1 MDTIED
7 VLNGLGDFHIEID
20 KRSISLT
27 GNLQKQN
34 DVIVLEARV
43 TQEDAK
49 LIQKLETCQ
58 IWGVV
63 GTAKVTL
70 LNSRVHIHFLFG
82 HGEGFNT
89 LIAEPTEIVIG
100 RCYIGEAKITRI
112 SASVNVLNY
121 MFSEKLLE
129 ENMNFSKENPALLNF
144 TYPSPIKAK
153 DKDGELSLFR
163 GFQQV
168 WSREKIE
175 YKILPYME
183 YNFSSLTTIGEAIA
197 KIASARNLF
206 SFFADYY
213 IPLENLTFADMETA
227 KIENFPGICD
237 CKLYM
242 NWKDDIDISPKPFL
256 ISTKDFCGHFTQI
269 WEKWL
274 QFYNE
279 NRYIPTL
286 FYEIIC
292 NRSTRI
298 NCFLNLSQAI
308 EIYSNY
314 YREKDA
320 YSIAEADGC
329 KKKSVPLKY
338 RIEDMIQYLNP
349 YLAIDSTDIKPLAE
363 AISNARNFFT
373 HYNKKRYNEPSF
385 QEISA
390 ANRILRYMLLAI
402 IYKTTGLPDSCI
414 KKSGETS
421 LYSLRKRDIEVVLRK
436 RNDIEYTSWFD

>member
-1 MDTIED
+1 MDKLED
-7 VLNGLGDFHIEID
+7 ILNQLGDFHIETIE
-20 KRSISLT
+20 KNIRLV

-34 DVIVLEARV
+34 DIVILEARV
-43 TQEDAK
+43 TQDDVK
-49 LIQKLETCQ
+49 LVQKIETCQ
-58 IWGVV
+58 IWGIV
-63 GTAKVTL
+63 GSVKVTL
-70 LNSRVHIHFLFG
+70 LNCLIHIHFLFG
-82 HGEGFNT
+82 SGDGFNT
-89 LIAEPTEIVIG
+89 LAAEPTEIIG
-100 RCYIGEAKITRI
+100 RCYTGEARITRI
-112 SASVNVLNY
+112 SASINALNY

-129 ENMNFSKENPALLNF
+129 ENISFSKETPALLNF
-144 TYPSPIKAK
+144 AYPSPINAK
-153 DKDGELSLFR
+153 DKDGELSLAR
-163 GFQQV
+163 GFQHST
-168 WSREKIE
+168 SREKIE

-183 YNFSSLTTIGEAIA
+183 YEFSTPITVKEAIA

-227 KIENFPGICD
+227 KIEKFPDICD
-237 CKLYM
+237 CRLYM
-242 NWKDDIDISPKPFL
+242 NWKENIDVPSKPFL
-256 ISTKDFCGHFTQI
+256 ISTKDFCNHFTQI

-274 QFYNE
+274 QFYNA

-320 YSIAEADGC
+320 ERIAQADGC
-329 KKKSVPLKY
+329 KKKSIPLKY
-338 RIEDMIQYLNP
+338 RLEDMIQYLNP
-349 YLAIDSTDIKPLAE
+349 YLSIDSSSIKPLAV

-390 ANRILRYMLLAI
+390 ANRVLRYMLLAI
-402 IYKTTGLPDSCI
+402 IYKTIGLSDDCI

-421 LYSLRKRDIEVVLRK
+421 LYSLRKRDIEVILRK
-436 RNDIEYTSWFD
+436 RKDIEYVSWFD

>member
-20 KRSISLT
+20 KRNISLT

-63 GTAKVTL
+63 GTTKVTL
-70 LNSRVHIHFLFG
+70 LNSLVHIHFLFG

-121 MFSEKLLE
+121 MFSEQLLE

-183 YNFSSLTTIGEAIA
+183 YKFSAPTTVREAIA

-213 IPLENLTFADMETA
+213 IPLEKLTFADMETA
-227 KIENFPGICD
+227 KIENFPDICD

-242 NWKDDIDISPKPFL
+242 NWKDDIDVPPKPFL
-256 ISTKDFCGHFTQI
+256 ISTKDFCNYFTQI
-269 WEKWL
+269 WEKWS

-320 YSIAEADGC
+320 YSIAKADGC
-329 KKKSVPLKY
+329 KKKSIPLKY
-338 RIEDMIQYLNP
+338 RVEDMIQYLNP
-349 YLAIDSTDIKPLAE
+349 YLAIDSSNIKPLAE

-373 HYNKKRYNEPSF
+373 HYNKNRYNEPSF

-390 ANRILRYMLLAI
+390 ANRVLRYVLLAI
-402 IYKTTGLPDSCI
+402 IYKTIGLSDDCI
-414 KKSGETS
+414 KKSGETA
-421 LYSLRKRDIEVVLRK
+421 LYSLRKQDIEVVLRK
-436 RNDIEYTSWFD
+436 RNDIEYISWFD

>member
-7 VLNGLGDFHIEID
+7 VLNGLGDFHIETD
-20 KRSISLT
+20 KRSIPLT
-27 GNLQKQN
+27 GNLKKQN
-34 DVIVLEARV
+34 DIIVLEARV
-43 TQEDAK
+43 EQNDVK
-49 LIQKLETCQ
+49 LIQEIETCQ
-58 IWGVV
+58 IWGDIGSV
-63 GTAKVTL
+63 KVTL
-70 LNSRVHIHFLFG
+70 LNSLIHIHFLFG
-82 HGEGFNT
+82 SGDGFDT
-89 LIAEPTEIVIG
+89 LIAEPTEIIIG
-100 RCYIGEAKITRI
+100 RGYKGEVRITRI
-112 SASVNVLNY
+112 SASINTLNY
-121 MFSEKLLE
+121 MFSERLFE
-129 ENMNFSKENPALLNF
+129 ENIDFSKEKPALLNYA
-144 TYPSPIKAK
+144 YPNLISAK
-153 DKDGELSLFR
+153 DKDGELSLSR
-163 GFQQV
+163 SFQHC

-175 YKILPYME
+175 YKILPCVE
-183 YNFSSLTTIGEAIA
+183 YEFSSPTTIKDAIA

-213 IPLENLTFADMETA
+213 IPLENLTFADTETV
-227 KIENFPGICD
+227 KIEKFPDICD

-256 ISTKDFCGHFTQI
+256 VSTKDFCDHFTQI
-269 WEKWL
+269 WGKWL
-274 QFYNE
+274 HFYNG

-320 YSIAEADGC
+320 YSIAKADGC
-329 KKKSVPLKY
+329 KKKSIPLKY
-338 RIEDMIQYLNP
+338 RVEDMIQYLNP
-349 YLAIDSTDIKPLAE
+349 YLAVDSSDIKPLAV

-390 ANRILRYMLLAI
+390 ANRVLRYMLLAI
-402 IYKTTGLPDSCI
+402 IYKTIGLPDDCI

-421 LYSLRKRDIEVVLRK
+421 LYSLRKRDIEVILRK
-436 RNDIEYTSWFD
+436 RNDIEYVSWFD

>member
-7 VLNGLGDFHIEID
+7 VLNRIGDFHIEAD
-20 KRSISLT
+20 KRSILLT

-34 DVIVLEARV
+34 DIIVLEARV
-43 TQEDAK
+43 MQDDVK
-49 LIQKLETCQ
+49 LIQEIEICQ
-58 IWGVV
+58 IWGIV
-63 GTAKVTL
+63 GTIKVTL
-70 LNSRVHIHFLFG
+70 LNSLIHIGFLFG
-82 HGEGFNT
+82 SGESFNT
-89 LIAEPTEIVIG
+89 LVAEPTEIVIG
-100 RCYIGEAKITRI
+100 RCYTGEAKITRI
-112 SASVNVLNY
+112 SASISALNY
-121 MFSEKLLE
+121 MFSERLFE
-129 ENMNFSKENPALLNF
+129 ENIDFSKEKPALLNF
-144 TYPSPIKAK
+144 AYPNPICAK
-153 DKDGELSLFR
+153 DKDGELSLAR
-163 GFQQV
+163 GFQHST
-168 WSREKIE
+168 SREKIE

-183 YNFSSLTTIGEAIA
+183 YKFSAPTTVREAIA
-197 KIASARNLF
+197 KIASVRNLF

-227 KIENFPGICD
+227 KIENFPDLCD

-242 NWKDDIDISPKPFL
+242 NWKDDIDVPPKPFL
-256 ISTKDFCGHFTQI
+256 ISTKDFCNHFTQI
-269 WEKWL
+269 WGKWS

-320 YSIAEADGC
+320 YSIAKADGY
-329 KKKSVPLKY
+329 KKKSIPLKY
-338 RIEDMIQYLNP
+338 RVEDMIQYLNP
-349 YLAIDSTDIKPLAE
+349 YLAIDSSNIKPLAK

-402 IYKTTGLPDSCI
+402 IYKTIGLSDDCI
-414 KKSGETS
+414 KKSGETA